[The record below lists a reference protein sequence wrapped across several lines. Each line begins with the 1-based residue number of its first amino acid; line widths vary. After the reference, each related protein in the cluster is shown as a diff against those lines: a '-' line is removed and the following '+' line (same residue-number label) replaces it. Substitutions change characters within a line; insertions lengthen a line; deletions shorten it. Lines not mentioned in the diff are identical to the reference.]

1 MPRRR
6 NVSQSSSAPVLKVLL
21 LGDGS
26 VGKTSLRNQLIYNRF
41 SPSYKATIGTDF
53 VTKHLDAGGRE
64 VAMQIWDTAGQE
76 RFMSL
81 GVAYY
86 RGADAC
92 VLVYDVTNPKSL
104 ESLPKWM
111 SLFIEQS
118 GIPDPKTFCFIMVGN
133 KTDLR
138 EERTVSK
145 REGLDMARR
154 LMRIARGEEKY
165 IPKKTNVNPV
175 YSKENLEPKAER
187 SSGLIRRRTET
198 LPESIPLDSRLAD
211 TVATGQSTAVSL
223 SGMENQSSIIATK
236 PPIPR
241 TRTNRLFGVSRT
253 VSPPS
258 PRLYPV
264 SRTPTLER
272 RISNSINSSSSN
284 WRYSTASRVSIYETA
299 SEFSEDELRDPW
311 KDSESIKSAANS
323 EEYAS
328 GTDPESSDED
338 EDEGS
343 VEGDEDDVDDYDSE
357 STISAQSHASEDSTS
372 SDASTTTILAAHHDT
387 TQFGPFSELH
397 QSPKN
402 LGHPHASLPSSTHS
416 TPETSIP
423 YFETSAYLAHRTTDP
438 FLHIAATVRIPKF
451 EFNMLAD
458 DEWNT
463 DQDEP
468 INVMETRNSV
478 GRGCAC

>member
-76 RFMSL
+76 RFISL

-118 GIPDPKTFCFIMVGN
+118 GIPDPKTFCFVMVGN

-138 EERTVSK
+138 EERT
-145 REGLDMARR
+145 
-154 LMRIARGEEKY
+154 
-165 IPKKTNVNPV
+165 
-175 YSKENLEPKAER
+175 
-187 SSGLIRRRTET
+187 
-198 LPESIPLDSRLAD
+198 
-211 TVATGQSTAVSL
+211 
-223 SGMENQSSIIATK
+223 
-236 PPIPR
+236 
-241 TRTNRLFGVSRT
+241 
-253 VSPPS
+253 
-258 PRLYPV
+258 
-264 SRTPTLER
+264 
-272 RISNSINSSSSN
+272 
-284 WRYSTASRVSIYETA
+284 
-299 SEFSEDELRDPW
+299 
-311 KDSESIKSAANS
+311 
-323 EEYAS
+323 
-328 GTDPESSDED
+328 
-338 EDEGS
+338 
-343 VEGDEDDVDDYDSE
+343 
-357 STISAQSHASEDSTS
+357 
-372 SDASTTTILAAHHDT
+372 
-387 TQFGPFSELH
+387 
-397 QSPKN
+397 N
-402 LGHPHASLPSSTHS
+402 LGHPHATSTHS

-423 YFETSAYLAHRTTDP
+423 YFETSAFLAHRTTDP

-468 INVMETRNSV
+468 INVMETSNSM